1 MNHMLQVVHVLVIG
15 SDVEDGGDRVSELD
29 RKLLDSGTK
38 SYWGVH
44 ASSITGVVVPIHLIQ
59 ADKKSS
65 TVVIHHVHAYVDV
78 SFVAVVHPAHRQV
91 SVKFP
96 RMDIQLEVVIAEL
109 QPRQGENHRLHH
121 TISASSDQVMATI
134 LLQIQ

>member
-59 ADKKSS
+59 ADKESS
-65 TVVIHHVHAYVDV
+65 TVVVHHVHAYVDV
-78 SFVAVVHPAHRQV
+78 SFVAVIYSAHREV
-91 SVKFP
+91 AVKFP
-96 RMDIQLEVVIAEL
+96 GMDIQLEVMVAEL
-109 QPRQGENHRLHH
+109 EARQGENHRLHH
-121 TISASSDQVMATI
+121 SISTSSD
-134 LLQIQ
+134 